1 MALELPGSVQVVV
14 GLEVHVQLLTRTKI
28 FCGCPNEFA
37 PDRPNTAVCPV
48 CLGLPGALPV
58 LNEEAVR
65 LAVLAG
71 LGMRCQIAHYTK
83 WDRKQ
88 YHYPDLPKGYQT
100 SQYDL
105 PVVGR
110 GVFVFDG
117 PEGRTEARIRRAHL
131 EEDAGKNIHAG
142 RESRVD
148 LNRAGTPLLE
158 IVTEPDLRSGADA
171 KAMLQELRL
180 LLRYLGVSDCNM
192 QEGSLRCDAN
202 VNLQLTGRA
211 DETATPIV
219 EIKNLNSFRS
229 VEAAVE
235 YEAKRQYDEF
245 QKTGETIETGTKQ
258 TRGFDADRGRTIP
271 QREKEAEADYRY
283 FPCPDLLPVTLD
295 EAAIAAIE
303 DEVPERPAERRRRF
317 ISDLRLSEYDA
328 GVLVEAGRGVS
339 DYFEETAEA
348 VVEETGDAKPAANWV
363 SQEVLRDLKGREI
376 DQFPVP
382 AAILGDLI
390 LRVEKRELASKAAR
404 EVFAALLE
412 QGEADEKLTKK
423 SIDRIIDDRG
433 LAAVGGGA
441 QLDAAIE
448 AALEQ
453 HEKAVQDVK
462 RGNDKAAGPIIG
474 TVMKNVK
481 GADPKSVREAI
492 LAAIAAKPRR

>member
-1 MALELPGSVQVVV
+1 MAELDGNTQVVV
-14 GLEVHVQLLTRTKI
+14 GLEVHVQLQTDSKV
-28 FCGCPNEFA
+28 FCACANRFD
-37 PDRPNTAVCPV
+37 PDNPNTNVCPV

-65 LAVLAG
+65 LAVRAG
-71 LGMRCQIAHYTK
+71 LGMRCQIARYTK

-88 YHYPDLPKGYQT
+88 YHYPDLPKGFQT

-105 PVVGR
+105 PIVGR
-110 GVFVFDG
+110 GTFAFEGPDG
-117 PEGRTEARIRRAHL
+117 NAEVRIVRAHL

-142 RESRVD
+142 RVSKVD

-171 KAMLQELRL
+171 KAFLQELRL
-180 LLRYLGVSDCNM
+180 LLRYLDVSDCNM

-202 VNLQLTGRA
+202 VNLHIGGRG
-211 DETATPIV
+211 DDIATPIV
-219 EIKNLNSFRS
+219 EVKNLNSFRA
-229 VEAAVE
+229 VDAAIN
-235 YEAKRQYDEF
+235 YEARRQLDEF
-245 QKTGETIETGTKQ
+245 NKTGLTIETGQKQ
-258 TRGFDADRGRTIP
+258 TRGFDADTGRTTP
-271 QREKEAEADYRY
+271 QREKEGEADYRY

-295 EAAIAAIE
+295 DAAIAEIE
-303 DEVPERPAERRRRF
+303 ELVPERPAERRRRF
-317 ISDLRLSEYDA
+317 VSDLRLSDYDA

-339 DYFEETAEA
+339 DYFEEVADEVMQLDT
-348 VVEETGDAKPAANWV
+348 VEDAKPAANWV
-363 SQEVLRDLKGREI
+363 TQDVMRELKGQPVES
-376 DQFPVP
+376 FPVP
-382 AAILGDLI
+382 SAILADLI
-390 LRVEKRELASKAAR
+390 RRVEKRELASKAAR
-404 EVFAALLE
+404 DVFAALLDA
-412 QGEADEKLTKK
+412 GTAGDKLTKK
-423 SIDRIIDDRG
+423 SIDRIIDEKG

-492 LAAIAAKPRR
+492 LAAIAGK